1 MSTRPK
7 PGSKADRDALR
18 AEMRTAGATT
28 AAIAA
33 EMRARWGMRPREAWR
48 QAHGLSLQ
56 EAADRINEAVD
67 GSATVACTD
76 ASQLGKWEKW
86 PAPASRK
93 PSLAALALLAETYR
107 CTVED
112 LLDLE
117 DRRNL
122 PDADL
127 RVLRR
132 SASGPETAPTAAVDA
147 PQPPPAAELHGN
159 ALVLATA
166 AESSAWAQW
175 AETSNVGDIALEQI
189 LADIRTLARDYLTSD
204 PMTMLMRTRALRDRV
219 FALLEGHQPPRQA
232 TDLYVAAGYLCGLLA
247 WTTSDLGQLAA
258 ADTQGRTAWL
268 CAEASG
274 HDGLRA
280 WVLSTRSKIAFWDQR
295 YRDAI
300 NHARRGATYTVPGT
314 AGVLLAC
321 QEADAW
327 AELGAADEAQ
337 GALTRAA
344 AATERLEG
352 ADDIG
357 GLFSCDPVRTAN
369 YTSGVHLQIGSPSD
383 ALAEAEAA
391 LVQMARKPV
400 RAYGTEAQLHISRAA
415 AHIAMGTP
423 DGALEALVPVLSLP
437 PEQRLDTV
445 TRRLQNLAVTVARS
459 QLACAPAARDLHGAV
474 EVYCRESAPR
484 IALSP
489 GSPGTALIT
498 G

>member
-1 MSTRPK
+1 MPTRPK

-18 AEMRTAGATT
+18 AEMRTTGATT
-28 AAIAA
+28 ATIVA
-33 EMRARWGMRPREAWR
+33 EMRARWCMRPREAWR
-48 QAHGLSLQ
+48 QANGWSLQ
-56 EAADRINEAVD
+56 EAADRVNETAD
-67 GSATVACTD
+67 GSTTATCTD

-93 PSLAALALLAETYR
+93 PSLAALALLGETYH

-117 DRRNL
+117 DRRHL
-122 PDADL
+122 PEADL

-132 SASGPETAPTAAVDA
+132 SASSPEAE
-147 PQPPPAAELHGN
+147 PAATVDTPTTPATELSGT

-189 LADIRTLARDYLTSD
+189 LADIRTLAQDYLTSD
-204 PMTMLMRTRALRDRV
+204 PMTMLTRTRALRDRV
-219 FALLEGHQPPRQA
+219 FALIEGHQPPRQA

-300 NHARRGATYTVPGT
+300 NHARRGATYGVPGT
-314 AGVLLAC
+314 ASVLLAC

-337 GALTRAA
+337 GALTRAVA
-344 AATERLEG
+344 AQEHLEG
-352 ADDIG
+352 PDDIG

-369 YTSGVHLQIGSPSD
+369 YSSGVHLQIGSPSD
-383 ALAEAEAA
+383 ALGEADAA
-391 LVQMARKPV
+391 LVQMARNPV
-400 RAYGTEAQLHISRAA
+400 RAYGTEAQLHISRAS
-415 AHIAMGTP
+415 AHIAIGTP
-423 DGALEALVPVLSLP
+423 DGALEALVPVLALA

-445 TRRLQNLAVTVARS
+445 TRRLQTLAATVARS
-459 QLACAPAARDLHGAV
+459 RFACTPAARDLHGAV

-489 GSPGTALIT
+489 SSPATALIT

>member
-1 MSTRPK
+1 MPTRPK

-18 AEMRTAGATT
+18 TEMLTAGATT

-48 QAHGLSLQ
+48 QACGWSLQ
-56 EAADRINEAVD
+56 EAADHINEAAIDSTPGV
-67 GSATVACTD
+67 CTD

-86 PAPASRK
+86 PATGSRR
-93 PSLAALALLAETYR
+93 PSLAALVLLADTYS

-117 DRRNL
+117 DRRLL

-132 SASGPETAPTAAVDA
+132 TATCPPSPVAAVEVSTSPA
-147 PQPPPAAELHGN
+147 PELRGT
-159 ALVLATA
+159 ALVLAAA

-175 AETSNVGDIALEQI
+175 AEASNVGDIALEQL
-189 LADIRTLARDYLTSD
+189 LADVRTLARDYLTSD

-219 FALLEGHQPPRQA
+219 FALLEGHQRPGQA
-232 TDLYVAAGYLCGLLA
+232 VDLYVAAGYLCGLLA
-247 WTTSDLGQLAA
+247 WITSDLGQPAA

-268 CAEASG
+268 CAELSG
-274 HDGLRA
+274 VDGLRA
-280 WVLSTRSKIAFWDQR
+280 WVLSTRSKIAFWDRR

-300 NHARRGATYTVPGT
+300 NHARHGATYTVPGT

-327 AELGAADEAQ
+327 AEIGAADEAQ
-337 GALTRAA
+337 GALTRAEA
-344 AATERLEG
+344 AQEHLEG
-352 ADDIG
+352 VDDVG
-357 GLFSCDPVRTAN
+357 GLFSCDSIRTAN

-391 LVQMARKPV
+391 LAQMACKPV

-415 AHIAMGTP
+415 AYVAIGAP
-423 DGALEALVPVLSLP
+423 DGALEALQPVLSLP

-445 TRRLQNLAVTVARS
+445 ARRLQNLAAKVARS
-459 QLACAPAARDLHGAV
+459 QLACAPVAVDLHGAV
-474 EVYCRESAPR
+474 EVFCRESAPR

-489 GSPGTALIT
+489 SGPGTALIT